1 MTGDSKSVHFS
12 GNWGVLGVP
21 LATFLGAWPGQVCA
35 CPREL
40 QRGHGTHRRTA
51 EGRGRWGCRRTLVGG
66 SGLFPSSL
74 QSLVQ
79 GRGALLRLFLV
90 MRSPK
95 ARSSNVWLCH
105 TSQKE
110 SQRG

>member
-40 QRGHGTHRRTA
+40 QRGHGMHRRMA
-51 EGRGRWGCRRTLVGG
+51 EGRGRWGCRWTLVGG
-66 SGLFPSSL
+66 
-74 QSLVQ
+74 Q
-79 GRGALLRLFLV
+79 GF
-90 MRSPK
+90 SPHLCK
-95 ARSSNVWLCH
+95 ASCRAEELCFVYFW
-105 TSQKE
+105 
-110 SQRG
+110 